1 MKEAM
6 ELVRASF
13 DLSQGERASPR
24 DEGGPPSGAV
34 LTARANHFQ
43 LPLPKN
49 RSGLTDSIIVPGTQN
64 SP

>member
-13 DLSQGERASPR
+13 DLSQGERASLR
-24 DEGGPPSGAV
+24 DEGGPSGGAM

-43 LPLPKN
+43 LPVVQRN
-49 RSGLTDSIIVPGTQN
+49 
-64 SP
+64 